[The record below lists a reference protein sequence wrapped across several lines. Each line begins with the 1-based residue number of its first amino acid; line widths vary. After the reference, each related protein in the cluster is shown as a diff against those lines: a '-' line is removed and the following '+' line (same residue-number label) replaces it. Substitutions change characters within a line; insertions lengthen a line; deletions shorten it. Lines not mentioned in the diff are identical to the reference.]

1 MGISQEQTMIQKI
14 KLFTVGA
21 SLSFTSL
28 APLPVT
34 HLVVPGQ
41 LRGRMASA
49 GPKTGPGVGRFGKIL
64 SPEDW

>member
-14 KLFTVGA
+14 KLFTVEA

-34 HLVVPGQ
+34 QLVVPGQ
-41 LRGRMASA
+41 LRGRMVSA
-49 GPKTGPGVGRFGKIL
+49 APNTGPGVGRFGRIP
-64 SPEDW
+64 SPED